1 MIPRIRTVEALDNLV
16 LNVKEGNCRSFAEKW
31 RNCKMNFGIENIL
44 E

>member
-1 MIPRIRTVEALDNLV
+1 MIPRIRTVDALDNLV
-16 LNVKEGNCRSFAEKW
+16 LNVKEGTVGASQKKW